1 MLSERLATILP
12 RLYVVKQQ
20 NETDIKPG
28 IVWGRDQIFIEG
40 VRGEIWKGYWN
51 DLYTCI
57 TCVKVW
63 EESVMF
69 LED

>member
-1 MLSERLATILP
+1 MFGEEEP
-12 RLYVVKQQ
+12 
-20 NETDIKPG
+20 D
-28 IVWGRDQIFIEG
+28 FIEG

-57 TCVKVW
+57 IGVKVW

-69 LED
+69 LEDWERNKLVGWW

>member
-1 MLSERLATILP
+1 M
-12 RLYVVKQQ
+12 
-20 NETDIKPG
+20 
-28 IVWGRDQIFIEG
+28 EG

-69 LED
+69 LEDWERDKLVRRW